1 MRRPATFISSKR
13 CWATRRAIPR
23 ASFLSTSSQ
32 TMSVR
37 SHDPD
42 TMLPFGRAATH
53 RTCARRDV
61 DEQSKA
67 WFDWTQA
74 SHGVRVPGQR
84 L

>member
-1 MRRPATFISSKR
+1 MRCPATFISSKR

-23 ASFLSTSSQ
+23 ASFLSPSSQ
-32 TMSVR
+32 TLSVL
-37 SHDPD
+37 SCDLD
-42 TMLPFGRAATH
+42 TMSPFGRTTTPL
-53 RTCARRDV
+53 TCARRDV